1 MEINIELERK
11 KLELKRVE
19 VAQADME
26 FTILERRA
34 DIQRLEKN
42 IEIQKTRVK
51 ELAQQITEMEEKK
64 NV

>member
-26 FTILERRA
+26 FTILERMA

-42 IEIQKTRVK
+42 IEKQKERVR
-51 ELAQQITEMEEKK
+51 ELAHQIKEMEGKQ
-64 NV
+64 

>member
-42 IEIQKTRVK
+42 IGIQKARVK
-51 ELAQQITEMEEKK
+51 ELAQQITEMEEKE